1 MRPCRI
7 CPQILIIVQRI
18 VESIILFSTSS
29 NNQLY
34 NMNTLMNVVYLAFA
48 AVFVSAQFNTALA
61 DVVSP
66 TPIFLSTF
74 STHTPALVTRISHA
88 SLVFSLAPARV
99 RGGRRTPRP
108 SHSTCARAGPPLF
121 PSRLSYPDDDPFR
134 AERRPPL

>member
-1 MRPCRI
+1 MGDYQRRI
-7 CPQILIIVQRI
+7 CPQILIIVYNYCRI
-18 VESIILFSTSS
+18 DHPLFYLRIS

-34 NMNTLMNVVYLAFA
+34 NMNTLMNVVYIAFA

-88 SLVFSLAPARV
+88 LLVFSLAPDDKR
-99 RGGRRTPRP
+99 
-108 SHSTCARAGPPLF
+108 
-121 PSRLSYPDDDPFR
+121 PDDERPVPRARGPVVLSSPPF
-134 AERRPPL
+134 PPP